1 MTKKRRKKSGL
12 RVELRED
19 KKLRKSELKFTTLV
33 GDCAKLQ
40 SKCWK
45 TNNQTVNVPE
55 RVSKFETVHTKIWA
69 GVWATPWITLNSM
82 QTTKFTR
89 NGALIRK
96 HLKVTIASGRKNE
109 IVRRIEYKNWVS
121 ALVAF
126 NREFGVLNLNFL
138 YIF

>member
-1 MTKKRRKKSGL
+1 MQKMKITK
-12 RVELRED
+12 
-19 KKLRKSELKFTTLV
+19 
-33 GDCAKLQ
+33 
-40 SKCWK
+40 
-45 TNNQTVNVPE
+45 
-55 RVSKFETVHTKIWA
+55 
-69 GVWATPWITLNSM
+69 
-82 QTTKFTR
+82 

-96 HLKVTIASGRKNE
+96 DIKITIASGSKNE

>member
-1 MTKKRRKKSGL
+1 MVGL
-12 RVELRED
+12 
-19 KKLRKSELKFTTLV
+19 
-33 GDCAKLQ
+33 CAKLQ

-45 TNNQTVNVPE
+45 TKNQTKNVPE
-55 RVSKFETVHTKIWA
+55 RVSKFESVQKNIWA
-69 GVWATPWITLNSM
+69 GVWATPLVMLKTMQKGKITKNC
-82 QTTKFTR
+82 
-89 NGALIRK
+89 ARK
-96 HLKVTIASGRKNE
+96 EGEITFARGSKDE